1 VKNGPDIDLLADYAA
16 GVLDGTP
23 EAAAVAER
31 IAADPEWAELHAAL
45 VRADEAVRADLAELP
60 VPEIPADV
68 AARLDEALA
77 AEATGTTA
85 AVVPL
90 RKRRSWGVTGG
101 AVAAGVAVLAAGA
114 IGIQALGGG
123 GTQQDGAT
131 TASAP
136 ESRDAAER
144 PVPRSVPPPK
154 AAAPGAAPE
163 TYSGLT
169 SSGAEYRSDTLQA
182 QVAQLVNSKAQADAS
197 GGKAVPGP
205 LTRLSAPAA
214 FSDCL
219 AALGADARPLAV
231 DYARYDG
238 QPAVVVVLPA
248 LANGQ
253 VDVAVVGPDCGLS
266 GSDLKHRS
274 NVTL

>member
-1 VKNGPDIDLLADYAA
+1 MKNGPDIDLLADYAA

-31 IAADPEWAELHAAL
+31 IAADPAWAELHAAL
-45 VRADEAVRADLAELP
+45 VRADEAVRADLAALP
-60 VPEIPADV
+60 VPAIPDDI

-90 RKRRSWGVTGG
+90 RKRRSWGVAGG

-123 GTQQDGAT
+123 NTQRDSAT

-136 ESRDAAER
+136 ESSDKAEGPAAG
-144 PVPRSVPPPK
+144 SAPPK
-154 AAAPGAAPE
+154 AAAPGAVPE

-169 SSGAEYRSDTLQA
+169 SSGAEYRSDTLRA
-182 QVAQLVNSKAQADAS
+182 QVAQLVKSKAQADAS
-197 GGKAVPGP
+197 AGKALSGP
-205 LTRLSAPAA
+205 LVRLSAPAA

-248 LANGQ
+248 LANGD

>member
-31 IAADPEWAELHAAL
+31 IAADPAWAELHAAL
-45 VRADEAVRADLAELP
+45 VRADEAVRADLAALP
-60 VPEIPADV
+60 VPAIPDDV

-77 AEATGTTA
+77 AEATGTAA

-90 RKRRSWGVTGG
+90 RKRRSWAVAGG

-123 GTQQDGAT
+123 NTQQDSPTA
-131 TASAP
+131 ASAP
-136 ESRDAAER
+136 ESRDSGEQ
-144 PVPRSVPPPK
+144 PEKGSTPPK
-154 AAAPGAAPE
+154 AAAPGTVPE

-169 SSGAEYRSDTLQA
+169 SSGTEYRSDTLQA
-182 QVAQLVNSKAQADAS
+182 KVAQLVNSKAQADAS
-197 GGKAVPGP
+197 AGKAVPGA
-205 LTRLSAPAA
+205 LARLSAPAA